1 MFEIGSSLRE
11 ARTRQGF
18 DFTEMEFRTKVR
30 AKYLRALEAEQ
41 FEQLPGHTYIKG
53 FLRTYAESLGM
64 DGQLYVDEYNSRYV
78 AGEEER
84 PLRTRRVPTQSR
96 RQRQHRESRLV
107 VIAVMAMILLT
118 ALVIAAWKFGD
129 TTEPKVQGVNVRRRP
144 TAATVARGVSVTAT
158 RGASFMEVRAG
169 VWRGQAALPG
179 HARARAGEAVRAAE
193 ADDHPHLAEE
203 RHRSR
208 RGCQGKG
215 AKERSADP
223 SARLLSRPR
232 VAIVVTG
239 SELVRGERTDLNG
252 PFFAQEALRLGLQP
266 VAHHDRR

>member
-1 MFEIGSSLRE
+1 MFDIGSSLRD

-41 FEQLPGHTYIKG
+41 FDQLPGHTYIKG

-84 PLRTRRVPTQSR
+84 PLRTRRVPTQTR

-107 VIAVMAMILLT
+107 VIAVIAMILLT

-129 TTEPKVQGVNVRRRP
+129 TAEPKVQGVNVPVGP
-144 TAATVARGVSVTAT
+144 TAATVARGVSVTAV
-158 RGASFMEVRAG
+158 RGASFMEVRPASAVG
-169 VWRGQAALPG
+169 KPLYRGTLERGQVKRFAPQKLTIT
-179 HARARAGEAVRAAE
+179 
-193 ADDHPHLAEE
+193 
-203 RHRSR
+203 
-208 RGCQGKG
+208 
-215 AKERSADP
+215 
-223 SARLLSRPR
+223 LSSPKNVVIR
-232 VAIVVTG
+232 VAGARVKVPTSG
-239 SELVRGERTDLNG
+239 QLTVR
-252 PFFAQEALRLGLQP
+252 PSS
-266 VAHHDRR
+266 

>member
-1 MFEIGSSLRE
+1 VFDIGSSLRE
-11 ARTRQGF
+11 ARTRQGL

-107 VIAVMAMILLT
+107 VVAVTAIFILT

-129 TTEPKVQGVNVRRRP
+129 TAAPKVQGINIPAGP
-144 TAATVARGVSVTAT
+144 TAAAVARGVSVTAT
-158 RGASFMEVRAG
+158 RGASFMEVRTASGTAKPLYRGTLERGQVKRFAPQKLTIMVASPRNVVIRVAG
-169 VWRGQAALPG
+169 VRVRVPKSGHLTIPRG
-179 HARARAGEAVRAAE
+179 
-193 ADDHPHLAEE
+193 
-203 RHRSR
+203 S
-208 RGCQGKG
+208 
-215 AKERSADP
+215 
-223 SARLLSRPR
+223 
-232 VAIVVTG
+232 
-239 SELVRGERTDLNG
+239 
-252 PFFAQEALRLGLQP
+252 
-266 VAHHDRR
+266 